1 MKKTKLLNVRYLV
14 LITLGSANLFLFQNC
29 SNYSGQVSIS
39 EPKELQANKDLSA
52 IAENSPALIEIGSEI
67 ASEPPYETPTE
78 TQVIVQIDPP
88 AIDESAPPAETI
100 EMPAPMAS
108 LPGEVSEPSMPS
120 APSEAS
126 GTITTVISSSGM
138 ESTDQVG
145 TAPAEPPPA
154 PVEQPTV
161 GSVEQSSAAAPS
173 AEESSGEV
181 AATEPTSSE
190 PILGAI
196 ELPTEDS
203 NRGDD
208 DHGGEHHDNDEHG
221 TQKLADSNNGN
232 DEHDGDQNNDHGD
245 LCRLLSVVG
254 NQLLKIPV
262 VALGDDSN
270 GKDVTIPNG
279 KVIVISSSSS
289 VLQLNKLAVGGNAI
303 LCGDI
308 KIKNFD
314 AHGNATLIYAQAEQ
328 ASVDGKLITAR
339 LSGGGIQV
347 DVDTKSG
354 NSVKSCSVGEDLK
367 IVSNSSNSSNSHSNK
382 NK

>member
-203 NRGDD
+203 N
-208 DHGGEHHDNDEHG
+208 
-221 TQKLADSNNGN
+221 NGN
-232 DEHDGDQNNDHGD
+232 DDHDGDQRNDQRDLPSLPPAAIVNSSSVTVMPPAVHGG